1 MKILEDL
8 GEDDFRSI
16 LFLCRS
22 LEIPWNDLE
31 RLNNGTE
38 LYSRLEHRGYITK
51 EDNSLLLELLF
62 HIGRRDLVMKM
73 GTHPAQ
79 MKFAMETKS
88 HIKPYWV
95 FLHGL
100 AQEIE
105 EINLQK
111 MLFLLPDINKNKIKN
126 TLSFFNEMSKK
137 EKMTESN
144 LLILKGLLENINRY
158 DLVKKLETFQQENNS
173 HSVPETSPS
182 HILLTPKH
190 FESSAKLAFEAKPFT
205 STGKVIPTPDDITEM
220 CEKMHKSSLMTT
232 PVAEQ
237 THLSL
242 EETGHLPDSSD
253 SFSTQVTNSDIE
265 KTIELPKYP
274 MDRVPRGF
282 CIIINNR
289 EFSQARKLDPDIKDR
304 TGTDV
309 DRDKLKQTF
318 TDLHFQVEVHENLTS
333 DNMLEELKKLAN
345 WNHSQFCAFFCCILS
360 HGEDR
365 CVLGV
370 DGKKVLLQSLTSTV
384 AGHNCA
390 GLIGKPKVFIIQ
402 ACQGNEE
409 QQRCII
415 PQPEDLDK
423 DGPGDATAIP
433 FEADIL
439 IALATV
445 PGYYSFRSK
454 RDGTWFIQTLCGMLN
469 DPKYR
474 KVDFSTLLV
483 LVNDEVSQKQL
494 KMQMPE
500 PRNRLRRLL
509 YLH

>member
-1 MKILEDL
+1 MDGGYCFHPCLF
-8 GEDDFRSI
+8 DDFRSI

-88 HIKPYWV
+88 HIKPYWYV
-95 FLHGL
+95 ARRLEWQF
-100 AQEIE
+100 
-105 EINLQK
+105 
-111 MLFLLPDINKNKIKN
+111 N
-126 TLSFFNEMSKK
+126 T
-137 EKMTESN
+137 
-144 LLILKGLLENINRY
+144 NIPSRY
-158 DLVKKLETFQQENNS
+158 KCL
-173 HSVPETSPS
+173 
-182 HILLTPKH
+182 LLTGGCT
-190 FESSAKLAFEAKPFT
+190 AY
-205 STGKVIPTPDDITEM
+205 
-220 CEKMHKSSLMTT
+220 
-232 PVAEQ
+232 Q
-237 THLSL
+237 
-242 EETGHLPDSSD
+242 
-253 SFSTQVTNSDIE
+253 
-265 KTIELPKYP
+265 LPKYP

-309 DRDKLKQTF
+309 DRGWSILL
-318 TDLHFQVEVHENLTS
+318 DLQMRL
-333 DNMLEELKKLAN
+333 
-345 WNHSQFCAFFCCILS
+345 FCCFVS
-360 HGEDR
+360 EYR

-474 KVDFSTLLV
+474 YVVDYAFTSFRV
-483 LVNDEVSQKQL
+483 
-494 KMQMPE
+494 
-500 PRNRLRRLL
+500 
-509 YLH
+509 